1 MKSRKYILTGLLRL
15 LMLRP
20 CREPFCN
27 ERVRCWRWH
36 VEVFTCPTCKREVD
50 EFDPQ
55 YRAVLDA
62 VMKPPPSDTLRP
74 PHAFTYTAKT
84 PPNTYVTWDT
94 AER

>member
-1 MKSRKYILTGLLRL
+1 VRHGKYIATGLLRL
-15 LMLRP
+15 LTLRP

-55 YRAVLDA
+55 FGAVVDA
-62 VMKPPPSDTLRP
+62 VTAHRP
-74 PHAFTYTAKT
+74 TIITTSPA
-84 PPNTYVTWDT
+84 TWT
-94 AER
+94 TNARQWLA